1 MVFKISTI
9 LALFSISLFA
19 SSGGGETDIVE
30 RTFNFVIFAAIL
42 YYLVAEPIKKFLT
55 GRTLSIESEFKRN
68 EAKLEESKLA
78 KEKAQE
84 GLIVAK
90 RKAGM
95 LVADAKKEAQLIKTR
110 LEENLVNDVQLLD
123 KQQEELMALEESKMV
138 KSVVEEVI
146 GDIVTKSDVGL
157 DQDSLT
163 KTLLKKVS

>member
-9 LALFSISLFA
+9 LALFSLSLFA
-19 SSGGGETDIVE
+19 SGGETDIVE

-42 YYLVAEPIKKFLT
+42 YYLVAEPIKKFLS
-55 GRTLSIESEFKRN
+55 GRTLSIEREFKRN
-68 EAKLEESKLA
+68 EVRLEESRVA

-84 GLIVAK
+84 ELISAK
-90 RKAGM
+90 RRAGM
-95 LVADAKKEAQLIKTR
+95 IVADAKKEAQLVKTR
-110 LEENLVNDVQLLD
+110 LEENLASDMLILE
-123 KQQEELMALEESKMV
+123 KQQSELMALDENKIV

-146 GDIVTKSDVGL
+146 TDIITKSSVGL